1 LKRIENETG
10 AIFNPLSWLS
20 DDLRSRFYYLESQ
33 RPKPRSIYHI
43 NPNPPQE
50 ISAQDDSA
58 YQRLWYAKDETVQL
72 VAPGHEPSE
81 IPLTEALNH
90 VLKSLGI
97 EHSISIVPMGELAFQ
112 IKFQTID
119 GQESVSIPHV
129 GVGISQILPVLLVC
143 LESRKGDTLI
153 IEHPE
158 IHLHANAQALMAD
171 YFIELANSGRRV
183 IVETHSQYFIRRLV
197 RRTAEREDL
206 ADKINILFVRPPRGK
221 KGATIAPLE
230 MNEKGDIS
238 NWPPDFFPEPDED
251 TGKTL
256 AARFERGEQ

>member
-1 LKRIENETG
+1 
-10 AIFNPLSWLS
+10 
-20 DDLRSRFYYLESQ
+20 
-33 RPKPRSIYHI
+33 
-43 NPNPPQE
+43 
-50 ISAQDDSA
+50 
-58 YQRLWYAKDETVQL
+58 
-72 VAPGHEPSE
+72 
-81 IPLTEALNH
+81 
-90 VLKSLGI
+90 
-97 EHSISIVPMGELAFQ
+97 
-112 IKFQTID
+112 
-119 GQESVSIPHV
+119 
-129 GVGISQILPVLLVC
+129 
-143 LESRKGDTLI
+143 
-153 IEHPE
+153 
-158 IHLHANAQALMAD
+158 
-171 YFIELANSGRRV
+171 V